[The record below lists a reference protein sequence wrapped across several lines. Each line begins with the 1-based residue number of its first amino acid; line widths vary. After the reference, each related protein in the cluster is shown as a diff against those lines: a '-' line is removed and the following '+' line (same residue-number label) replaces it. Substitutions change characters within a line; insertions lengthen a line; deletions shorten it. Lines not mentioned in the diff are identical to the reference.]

1 MNKYEMTMAEM
12 IEVAKIETIIN
23 RERQGCVTGY
33 CNDCKYFGRHYCSS
47 TKKAEALYDEGCR
60 IVGEDEIVIKKSEHK
75 ALLLEQ
81 KRLKEMVDRIP
92 CGYVKIAE
100 DEIVAK
106 KSKIGML
113 EKTIDYLEM
122 EKAQLNK
129 QLEQAEQEMSR
140 EILQELY
147 DEAISYVCKVVELT
161 TFQIEQRA
169 KEKGIELEKD
179 NG

>member
-1 MNKYEMTMAEM
+1 MNKDEM
-12 IEVAKIETIIN
+12 IKELYEDIIAIGETAEDVEEIATYLCNLNYRKVA
-23 RERQGCVTGY
+23 
-33 CNDCKYFGRHYCSS
+33 D
-47 TKKAEALYDEGCR
+47 
-60 IVGEDEIVIKKSEHK
+60 DEIV
-75 ALLLEQ
+75 
-81 KRLKEMVDRIP
+81 V
-92 CGYVKIAE
+92 
-100 DEIVAK
+100 K

-147 DEAISYVCKVVELT
+147 DEATSYVCKIVELT
-161 TFQIEQRA
+161 AFQIEQRA

-179 NG
+179 NEQRRNV

>member
-1 MNKYEMTMAEM
+1 MNKDEMVEEM
-12 IEVAKIETIIN
+12 AKIANFSAFDFTQGTIQSKTIY
-23 RERQGCVTGY
+23 TAM
-33 CNDCKYFGRHYCSS
+33 
-47 TKKAEALYDEGCR
+47 AEALYNAKYRKVAD
-60 IVGEDEIVIKKSEHK
+60 DEIVIKKSEYE

-100 DEIVAK
+100 DEIVVK

-129 QLEQAEQEMSR
+129 QLEQAEQEVSR

-147 DEAISYVCKVVELT
+147 DEAMRYSNEVVELT
-161 TFQIEQRA
+161 AFEIKQLA
-169 KEKGIELEKD
+169 KEKGIELE
-179 NG
+179 G